1 MGLNG
6 RRRSVAMISA
16 AVAAVAALVTTFAML
31 FVSHHRP
38 SDSALEPIGPPADS
52 ASSSDS
58 SDPSGGSTETSGSS
72 LTAMPGGLF
81 GDIGSSTNRAS
92 NVAAS
97 AGVGA
102 GAGTG
107 ALLQPPP
114 PPQLPPLQ
122 VPPLQLPPPPNL
134 GDWSALLQP
143 VLDSQANAVAANI
156 GGAITGAVGG
166 ISAATVNSA
175 AVLLGDLILY
185 DAYTNSGTASL
196 AALPPAAA
204 LQAAGTAL
212 SQLPP
217 PDFSGLTAAFAAA
230 AAQPPMLDLPAQ
242 LPPLPQLPPPPTPE
256 QVAALSSLPFL
267 LPALPPLPQLPPP
280 PGPEQVAALATLPFL
295 LPALPPPPPIGLPL
309 PPPIPLPSITR
320 MIGLPF

>member
-1 MGLNG
+1 
-6 RRRSVAMISA
+6 
-16 AVAAVAALVTTFAML
+16 
-31 FVSHHRP
+31 
-38 SDSALEPIGPPADS
+38 
-52 ASSSDS
+52 
-58 SDPSGGSTETSGSS
+58 
-72 LTAMPGGLF
+72 MPGGLF

-122 VPPLQLPPPPNL
+122 LPPLQLPPPPNL
-134 GDWSALLQP
+134 GDWSALLRP
-143 VLDSQANAVAANI
+143 VLDSQANAVGANI

-166 ISAATVNSA
+166 IGAATVNSA

-204 LQAAGTAL
+204 LQAAGAAL

-217 PDFSGLTAAFAAA
+217 PDFSGLTAAFAAT
-230 AAQPPMLDLPAQ
+230 AAQPPLLDLPAAQ